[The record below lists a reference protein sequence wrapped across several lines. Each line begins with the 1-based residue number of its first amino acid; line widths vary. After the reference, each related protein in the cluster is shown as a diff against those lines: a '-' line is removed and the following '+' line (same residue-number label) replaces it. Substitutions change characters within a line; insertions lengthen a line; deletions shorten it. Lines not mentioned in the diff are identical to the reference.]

1 MTLFPD
7 KLTLLINLSVF
18 DPPELLGNHCVC
30 VCVCVHKCACVCT
43 CVVSRLPP
51 PELNSTELWNRCG
64 FCN

>member
-30 VCVCVHKCACVCT
+30 VCVCVCTSVPAYVPVLFRVCLHQ
-43 CVVSRLPP
+43 S
-51 PELNSTELWNRCG
+51 
-64 FCN
+64 